1 MAKKKEVIKGYKAFN
16 INDKGEISC
25 RGVTFKV
32 GKWYHMPK
40 GKKISL
46 CQSGFHFC
54 QSGADVYNYYPFTTG
69 TVVGEIE
76 AKDVSPE
83 KENDSKRV
91 CGSIRVV
98 KLLGLEGFN
107 TGNSNTGHSNTGN
120 SNTGNSNTGHS
131 NTGNSNTGNY
141 NTGYYNTGNSNTG
154 HSNTGNSNT
163 GNDNTGNYN
172 TGNDNT
178 GDYNTGYYNTG
189 NYHTGYFGI
198 GEAPV
203 YMFGEPTKY
212 DRAVLGQ
219 LIHKIDFSLVTKY
232 RLKSNPEY
240 MVKKC
245 WKLWYL
251 RATPNQRKLFTE
263 LPNFSKKYFYEMS
276 GLKID

>member
-120 SNTGNSNTGHS
+120 SNTGN
-131 NTGNSNTGNY
+131 Y
-141 NTGYYNTGNSNTG
+141 NTGYY
-154 HSNTGNSNT
+154 
-163 GNDNTGNYN
+163 
-172 TGNDNT
+172 NT